1 MVLFFIW
8 LYSYTGIMEGGREE
22 DGMLLGQH
30 VINQWENSSKPF
42 TFWLIS
48 MSMVLHF
55 EEKNI
60 ERKKY
65 VKKRKRG
72 KRYHYYFGTANYKKN
87 VSLLF
92 ACLSAVLTLKTH
104 LGCWRDSV
112 NVEFGYYNR
121 NQGIKNTCNVILSK
135 MLCPLFW
142 PIWSRQLSLWIIP
155 STKFSVW
162 NTHFLKAS

>member
-1 MVLFFIW
+1 MGKLFKAIHILTNFNE
-8 LYSYTGIMEGGREE
+8 YGI
-22 DGMLLGQH
+22 
-30 VINQWENSSKPF
+30 
-42 TFWLIS
+42 TFR
-48 MSMVLHF
+48 
-55 EEKNI
+55 
-60 ERKKY
+60 RKKHWE
-65 VKKRKRG
+65 KKICEKKKEG

-112 NVEFGYYNR
+112 NVQFGYYNR

-135 MLCPLFW
+135 MLCHVFW
-142 PIWSRQLSLWIIP
+142 PICSRQLSLWIIP

>member
-1 MVLFFIW
+1 
-8 LYSYTGIMEGGREE
+8 
-22 DGMLLGQH
+22 
-30 VINQWENSSKPF
+30 
-42 TFWLIS
+42 

-104 LGCWRDSV
+104 LGC
-112 NVEFGYYNR
+112 
-121 NQGIKNTCNVILSK
+121 
-135 MLCPLFW
+135 
-142 PIWSRQLSLWIIP
+142 
-155 STKFSVW
+155 
-162 NTHFLKAS
+162 